1 MAIAGVFRVGSAVI
15 FISFN
20 YDHVKRFYQFFIKA
34 FLLFRNVFK
43 FYRKLFN
50 KAFSKVFHT
59 LLSRVFIRTSNM
71 ELLCDV
77 GVPGLVFNR
86 MIF

>member
-1 MAIAGVFRVGSAVI
+1 MGQS
-15 FISFN
+15 FISES
-20 YDHVKRFYQFFIKA
+20 YSRMLKMTGQPGDA
-34 FLLFRNVFK
+34 EDLTMEA
-43 FYRKLFN
+43 FN